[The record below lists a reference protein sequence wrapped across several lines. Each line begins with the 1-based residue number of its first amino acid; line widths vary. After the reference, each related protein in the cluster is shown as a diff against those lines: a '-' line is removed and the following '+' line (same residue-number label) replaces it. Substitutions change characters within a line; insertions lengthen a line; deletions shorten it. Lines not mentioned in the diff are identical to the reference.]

1 MKGIIVAAGYGTRFL
16 PVTKTVPKEL
26 LPVGLKPSIAY
37 IVDEFVASGVT
48 DIIIISSRRK
58 KALEDY
64 FDREIEME
72 GVFAKEGAAAKLSL
86 IAPPA
91 ARIAFV
97 RQSTM
102 MGTGHALLQVK
113 NLVGGE
119 PCVVAYPDD
128 LVVGGRP
135 LALQLIDVYRATGKC
150 VLSTIFEP
158 GDVSRY
164 GIVDPEPDGVGVRGF
179 VEKPAKGTEP
189 SHEVSIGRYLYTPE
203 FFDYVEEGWAKH
215 GGGRIL
221 PHLRLGKD
229 DRGRQG
235 RVQADGG
242 HAPRYGRPRRIPGG
256 SPSTTPPAIRR
267 SSRRWTLSWRRT
279 RRAGTK
285 ERASDDRRHRHRRN
299 DDEDRRPRGSEGEDM
314 RHRQGE
320 RPRGLGGR
328 GHRQVPLGRQ

>member
-37 IVDEFVASGVT
+37 IVDEFVASGIT

-64 FDREIEME
+64 FDREIELE

-86 IAPPA
+86 IEPPA

-97 RQSTM
+97 RQTAM

-135 LALQLIDVYRATGKC
+135 LALQLVDVYRATGKC

-203 FFDYVEEGWAKH
+203 FFDFIEEGWARH
-215 GGGRIL
+215 GGGEYY
-221 PHLRLGKD
+221 HTYALGKMIEAGKVAFK
-229 DRGRQG
+229 RTEGRRLDTG
-235 RVQADGG
+235 DPAGYLEAVLYNAARDPALRPALDAFIASYAADG
-242 HAPRYGRPRRIPGG
+242 
-256 SPSTTPPAIRR
+256 T
-267 SSRRWTLSWRRT
+267 
-279 RRAGTK
+279 
-285 ERASDDRRHRHRRN
+285 
-299 DDEDRRPRGSEGEDM
+299 EGEC
-314 RHRQGE
+314 
-320 RPRGLGGR
+320 GR
-328 GHRQVPLGRQ
+328 